1 MLPATTL
8 DDRVAAVRA
17 FNRLYTEVIGV
28 LRDGLL
34 DTPYSLTEARVL
46 FELAQRGSTDAT
58 QLRRVLDLDAGYV
71 SRILARFEGA
81 GLITRQ
87 RAAQDARRQSIGLTD
102 SGRAAF
108 ANLDE
113 RSSQQVRELL
123 DRLTDENQRRLVGAM
138 ATIRQLLQ
146 DPPRPDAYV
155 LRPLRPGDAG
165 WVVHRHGII
174 YAEEY
179 GWDERF
185 EALVAR
191 IVADYIDSRDAT
203 RQSAWIAE
211 VDGQPA
217 GCVFCVKKDEHSA
230 QLRLL
235 LVEPAA
241 RNLGI
246 GSRLVEE
253 VVRFA
258 KGNGYRELTLWTNDV
273 LDAARRVY
281 ERAGFEVVRQEA
293 HHSFGQDL
301 VGQYW
306 SREL

>member
-1 MLPATTL
+1 MSSATTL
-8 DDRVAAVRA
+8 DGRVAAVRA
-17 FNRLYTEVIGV
+17 FNRMYTEVIGV
-28 LRDGLL
+28 LGDGLL

-58 QLRRVLDLDAGYV
+58 QLRRVLDLDPGYL
-71 SRILARFEGA
+71 SRILARFEGD
-81 GLITRQ
+81 GLIIRQ
-87 RAAQDARRQSIGLTD
+87 RAAQDARRQTIGLTD

-108 ANLDE
+108 ADLDE
-113 RSSQQVRELL
+113 RSAQQVRELL
-123 DRLTDENQRRLVGAM
+123 DRLTDEDQRHLVGAM
-138 ATIRQLLQ
+138 ATIRELLEGS
-146 DPPRPDAYV
+146 PRPDAYV
-155 LRPLRPGDAG
+155 LRPLRPGDPG

-191 IVADYIDSRDAT
+191 IVADFIDSRDPE
-203 RQSAWIAE
+203 RESAWIAE
-211 VDGQPA
+211 VDGQPV
-217 GCVFCVKKDEHSA
+217 GCVFCVRNDDHTA

-235 LVEPAA
+235 LVEPGA

-258 KGNGYRELTLWTNDV
+258 RGSGYRELTLWTNDV
-273 LDAARRVY
+273 LDAARRIY

-293 HHSFGQDL
+293 HHSFGHDL